1 MKNKTLYT
9 ILTMILILSSLLEG
23 LDAQILPMVAKEQET
38 PILLVGGTV
47 HTGDGR
53 VLEDTAVGFDKGTI
67 TFLGKASDLDA
78 NGIDYKIIDITGQQV
93 YPGFILLNS
102 IIGINE
108 ISGVPHTNDTL
119 EEGDYL
125 PNLQTVYAFDMTST
139 FFPPLRFNGVL
150 YIESIRSRGVIPGT
164 SSVMSLDGWNW
175 EEAVFKR
182 AAAIHLDWPSALSS
196 YYDAETNSRM
206 LRPNTSY
213 EKITGE
219 LEKLF
224 SDAKQYEQMPTAQTN
239 LKLEALTNLFQK
251 ERVLVIH
258 ANEPK
263 EIIQSITFAKSFG
276 IDQISLVASEGSL
289 EVVDFLKENQVPVIV
304 PPTYNLPRNDDMDYD
319 AFYGLPTKLQR
330 MGIEVSMYHV
340 GSLSN
345 SINLPFYAGTSVAF
359 GMKKEEALKTIT
371 LHPAKILGIDD
382 KLGSI
387 AMGKTAS
394 LFVSKG
400 DALDIQTNA
409 LTLAFIGGKQI
420 DLEGP
425 QQLDYKRYSS
435 KLGQNE

>member
-102 IIGINE
+102 VIGINE

-125 PNLQTVYAFDMTST
+125 PNLQTVFAFDMTST
-139 FFPPLRFNGVL
+139 FLPPLRFNGIL
-150 YIESIRSRGVIPGT
+150 YIESIRSNGIIPGT

-196 YYDAETNSRM
+196 YFDAETNSRM

-213 EKITGE
+213 QKITGE

-224 SDAKQYEQMPTAQTN
+224 SDAKQYEQKPMAQTN
-239 LKLEALTNLFQK
+239 LKLEALTDLFQK

-319 AFYGLPTKLQR
+319 AFYGLPTQLQR

-359 GMKKEEALKTIT
+359 GMNKEEALKTIT
-371 LHPAKILGIDD
+371 LHPAKTLGIDD

-387 AMGKTAS
+387 AVGKTAS

-400 DALDIQTNA
+400 DALDIRTNA

-435 KLGQNE
+435 KFGQNE

>member
-1 MKNKTLYT
+1 MKNKTLYP

-23 LDAQILPMVAKEQET
+23 LDAQILPMVAKEHET

-139 FFPPLRFNGVL
+139 FLPPLRFNGVL

-330 MGIEVSMYHV
+330 M
-340 GSLSN
+340 
-345 SINLPFYAGTSVAF
+345 
-359 GMKKEEALKTIT
+359 
-371 LHPAKILGIDD
+371 
-382 KLGSI
+382 
-387 AMGKTAS
+387 
-394 LFVSKG
+394 
-400 DALDIQTNA
+400 
-409 LTLAFIGGKQI
+409 
-420 DLEGP
+420 
-425 QQLDYKRYSS
+425 
-435 KLGQNE
+435 

>member
-1 MKNKTLYT
+1 M
-9 ILTMILILSSLLEG
+9 
-23 LDAQILPMVAKEQET
+23 
-38 PILLVGGTV
+38 
-47 HTGDGR
+47 
-53 VLEDTAVGFDKGTI
+53 
-67 TFLGKASDLDA
+67 
-78 NGIDYKIIDITGQQV
+78 
-93 YPGFILLNS
+93 
-102 IIGINE
+102 
-108 ISGVPHTNDTL
+108 
-119 EEGDYL
+119 
-125 PNLQTVYAFDMTST
+125 
-139 FFPPLRFNGVL
+139 
-150 YIESIRSRGVIPGT
+150 
-164 SSVMSLDGWNW
+164 
-175 EEAVFKR
+175 
-182 AAAIHLDWPSALSS
+182 
-196 YYDAETNSRM
+196 
-206 LRPNTSY
+206 
-213 EKITGE
+213 
-219 LEKLF
+219 
-224 SDAKQYEQMPTAQTN
+224 
-239 LKLEALTNLFQK
+239 EALTNLFQK